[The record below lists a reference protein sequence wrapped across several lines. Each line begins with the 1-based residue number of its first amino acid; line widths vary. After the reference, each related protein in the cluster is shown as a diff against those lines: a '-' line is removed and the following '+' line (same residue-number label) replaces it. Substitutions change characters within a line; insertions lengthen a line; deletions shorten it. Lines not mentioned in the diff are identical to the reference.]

1 MKILVIG
8 SGGREHALAWKIAQS
23 PMLDKL
29 YIAPGNPGTRSL
41 GENVAI
47 DSSDIPALVEFAVK
61 ENIDLT
67 VVGPELPLVL
77 GITDEFEKKN
87 LKIFGPRK
95 NAAQLEGSKVF
106 AKEFMERHKIPT
118 GRFRIAYSPVQA
130 HGIIDSGELGF
141 PVVIKADGLA
151 AGKGVLICRDK
162 ETAHKAVE
170 TIMVEKKFGESGNRI
185 LVEEF
190 LSGKEASFIVVADG
204 IQVLPFVTTMD
215 HKALLEG
222 DEGPNT
228 GGMGAISP
236 SPFIDKDLFDGI
248 MESIVFPT
256 IMRMHEEGRKYKGV
270 LYVGLKLTDK
280 GPKVL
285 EYNCRFGDPETQA
298 ILPLLSSSLLDPIA
312 TIAEGGSVAETEL
325 QWHAG
330 GAVTTVLASEGYP
343 GGYEKGKAIEFPPTV
358 AEDPDLF
365 FFHAGTRK
373 STGGLV
379 TNGGRVLAVTGLGDS
394 LGEASRRSLV
404 GADAVHFDGKYF
416 RTDIGWREFARDEGK
431 RP

>member
-236 SPFIDKDLFDGI
+236 SPFIDKDLFDAI

-285 EYNCRFGDPETQA
+285 EYNCRFGDPETQPQMLRFEGDIVDVFLA
-298 ILPLLSSSLLDPIA
+298 SLEERVMEKQVHWSRNTSA
-312 TIAEGGSVAETEL
+312 CV
-325 QWHAG
+325 
-330 GAVTTVLASEGYP
+330 VLASGGYP
-343 GGYEKGKAIEFPPTV
+343 EHYEKGKKITGLESFSGSSDIT
-358 AEDPDLF
+358 L
-365 FFHAGTRK
+365 FHAGTRFEDNEV
-373 STGGLV
+373 L
-379 TNGGRVLAVTGLGDS
+379 TNGGRVLNVCASERMLSETMSKIYNAV
-394 LGEASRRSLV
+394 ANIK
-404 GADAVHFDGKYF
+404 FDGMQF
-416 RTDIGWREFARDEGK
+416 RKDIGVVNKEE
-431 RP
+431 